1 MDRDLIRAFM
11 TGTRHENMGPSAQRR
26 GEPMPP
32 AFTILGGEAGRVELP
47 PPSAAELA
55 SLDFPALLVRRAS
68 RRRYADAPLS
78 REQLSFL
85 LWATQGRRG
94 GGDRPALRTVPSAG
108 ARHAFETLLDVRR
121 VDGLAPGLYQYEVM
135 GHGLAALAAE
145 PDLAGRV
152 TRACYDQ
159 DCVAGAAAVF
169 LWAAVPE
176 RMCWRYAERGYRYL
190 HLDAGHVCQNLYLA
204 CEALGLGTCAVAAYD
219 DGALDAALGL
229 DGETAFAIYLAPVG
243 RL

>member
-11 TGTRHENMGPSAQRR
+11 KATRHENMAPSAQQR
-26 GEPMPP
+26 GAPMPP
-32 AFTILGGEAGRVELP
+32 AFAALGSETGRVALP
-47 PPSAAELA
+47 PPADLDLA
-55 SLDFPALLVRRAS
+55 LLDFPALLARRAS
-68 RRRYADAPLS
+68 RRRFTEAPLDGG
-78 REQLSFL
+78 QLSFL

-94 GGDRPALRTVPSAG
+94 AGDRLALRTVPSAG

-121 VDGLAPGLYQYEVM
+121 VDGLEAGLYQYEPMSHALLV
-135 GHGLAALAAE
+135 LAAE

-159 DCVAGAAAVF
+159 ACVAGAAAVF

-176 RMCWRYAERGYRYL
+176 RMTWRYGERGYRYL

-204 CEALGLGTCAVAAYD
+204 CEALGLGTCAVAAFD

-229 DGETAFAIYLAPVG
+229 DGEEAFALYLAPVG